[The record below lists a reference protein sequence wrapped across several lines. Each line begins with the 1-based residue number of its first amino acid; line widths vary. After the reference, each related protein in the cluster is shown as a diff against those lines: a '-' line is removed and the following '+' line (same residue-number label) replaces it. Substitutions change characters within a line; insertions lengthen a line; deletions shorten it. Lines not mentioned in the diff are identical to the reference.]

1 MSGLNRKSTG
11 DLKAAAGR
19 DLSKPRPSSTTPGPS
34 TSSPS
39 SIPRLTS
46 YNRQT
51 PTPTRPALYRNE
63 VNTNSNNQNNTET
76 TGVGLSVGLG
86 SGGFSRVSRPSP
98 PGPVNGR
105 NSAALRRSTSAQSK
119 FPGRPNPSVTATG
132 SPARIPVPSN
142 RKRGLKK
149 REGSQDGISNG
160 SASSSE
166 MESDTTA
173 TKDLFREN
181 KESHPFS
188 ARELY
193 AAIFNKYDPS
203 NTGSVSS
210 SAPKLLLYDLV
221 NDIFQYSWS
230 PYFLTNSKI
239 GSSA

>member
-11 DLKAAAGR
+11 DLKAAAGP
-19 DLSKPRPSSTTPGPS
+19 DLSKTRPSSTTPGPS
-34 TSSPS
+34 TSSAPPPS
-39 SIPRLTS
+39 SIPRLTP

-51 PTPTRPALYRNE
+51 STPARPASYRNE
-63 VNTNSNNQNNTET
+63 VNTNSNNQNNTEA

-86 SGGFSRVSRPSP
+86 SGGFSRASRPSP

-105 NSAALRRSTSAQSK
+105 SSAALRRSTSAQSK

-181 KESHPFS
+181 KESHPFN
-188 ARELY
+188 AGELY
-193 AAIFNKYDPS
+193 ATIFNKYDPS
-203 NTGSVSS
+203 NTGSVSYPR
-210 SAPKLLLYDLV
+210 PKALLL
-221 NDIFQYSWS
+221 YSWS
-230 PYFLTNSKI
+230 PCFLTNSKI
-239 GSSA
+239 GPSA